1 MGVLGALTDL
11 LLPARCAACGTA
23 GAAVC
28 DRCLAVFGL
37 PVAAG
42 RASADAAVHALS
54 AHRGVAR
61 DLVIAFKERGRR
73 DLGPPLGAALGRALP
88 LVADPAPDGRWWLVP
103 VPSRRAAA
111 RRRGG
116 EHVLRLA
123 RHAARA
129 LGPARAVV
137 VPALRLAPGVADS
150 VGLDATARREN
161 LAGRV
166 LVRGERLPP
175 PGTPVVLL
183 DDVVTTGATAGECAR
198 ALRAAGL
205 RVDGVLTLTAAGSPV
220 RGGPS
225 PLSASDHPQ
234 ARGRARARP
243 RPPRREG

>member
-28 DRCLAVFGL
+28 DRCLAVFGA
-37 PVAAG
+37 PVAVG
-42 RASADAAVHALS
+42 VPGVHALS
-54 AHRGVAR
+54 AHRGAAR

-73 DLGPPLGAALGRALP
+73 DLGPPLGAVLGRALP
-88 LVADPAPDGRWWLVP
+88 VVADPAPDGRWWLVP
-103 VPSRRAAA
+103 APSRRGAA

-123 RHAARA
+123 RHAAAA
-129 LGPARAVV
+129 LGDGRAVV
-137 VPALRLAPGVADS
+137 APVLRLAPGVADS
-150 VGLDATARREN
+150 VGLDAAARRAN

-166 LVRGERLPP
+166 LVRGEPLPP

-183 DDVVTTGATAGECAR
+183 DDVVTTGTTAGECAR

-205 RVDGVLTLTAAGSPV
+205 RIGAVLALTSAGSPV

-225 PLSASDHPQ
+225 PVSAIDHSGWQGQ
-234 ARGRARARP
+234 ARSRSCH
-243 RPPRREG
+243 PRRER